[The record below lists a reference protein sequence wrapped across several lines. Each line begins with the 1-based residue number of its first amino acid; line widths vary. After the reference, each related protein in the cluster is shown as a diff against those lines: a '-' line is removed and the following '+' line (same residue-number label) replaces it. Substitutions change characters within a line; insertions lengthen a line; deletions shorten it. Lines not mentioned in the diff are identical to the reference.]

1 MILIIGIVFAIA
13 LMFGMAGALVKFSKV
28 SLYALV
34 KQFGM
39 NKFTL
44 VFCAVV
50 VGLFVLGGPLNGI
63 LGIVQGLLVIPCALL
78 LWWFGIRKYKDNS
91 DKVSDW
97 YSKWNNFMKEE
108 KQATK
113 QHDREKMAE
122 LKSMFNDGYN
132 NMSSSR

>member
-1 MILIIGIVFAIA
+1 MILIIVIVFAIA

-50 VGLFVLGGPLNGI
+50 VGLFVLGGPLNGV
-63 LGIVQGLLVIPCALL
+63 LGTVQQLLVIPCALL

-91 DKVSDW
+91 DKVSNW
-97 YSKWNNFMKEE
+97 YSKWNTFMKEE
-108 KQATK
+108 KRATK
-113 QHDREKMAE
+113 QHDRERMAE
-122 LKSMFNDGYN
+122 LKSTFNEGYN
-132 NMSSSR
+132 RMTNNK